1 MAFPMLTIGG
11 RSKEEERSMIFMPHV
26 NKETV
31 AYANKKRYISEYNK
45 KEYMNMS
52 LSISKTR
59 ERDIIE
65 KLNSQPS
72 RASYIKGL
80 IREDINKAC

>member
-1 MAFPMLTIGG
+1 
-11 RSKEEERSMIFMPHV
+11 MPHV

-72 RASYIKGL
+72 RASYIKRL
-80 IREDINKAC
+80 IRDDINKAC

>member
-1 MAFPMLTIGG
+1 
-11 RSKEEERSMIFMPHV
+11 MIFMPHV

-72 RASYIKGL
+72 RASYIKRL

>member
-1 MAFPMLTIGG
+1 
-11 RSKEEERSMIFMPHV
+11 MPHV

-72 RASYIKGL
+72 RASYIKRL